1 MIRLFQANAVA
12 LDGLYHLLDSRILCN
27 HRRFQLLLQVLQ
39 TNTLRLF
46 HTLYGNTRHHRN
58 HLGHLFLCNH
68 LALFVLSVCPFL
80 LQHQQILLKLQLLVA
95 IARSQLKVLTA
106 HGQLFLLLGLC
117 NLLLHFR
124 NLRWNDSMLQVR
136 P

>member
-39 TNTLRLF
+39 TDTLRLF

-58 HLGHLFLCNH
+58 YLGHLFLCNH
-68 LALFVLSVCPFL
+68 LALFILAVCPFL
-80 LQHQQILLKLQLLVA
+80 LQHQ
-95 IARSQLKVLTA
+95 
-106 HGQLFLLLGLC
+106 
-117 NLLLHFR
+117 
-124 NLRWNDSMLQVR
+124 
-136 P
+136 